1 MHFECWLCAK
11 FSPNTH
17 LLVLNHWCSL
27 SFLFTLSYFLSVYIH
42 THLLAVS
49 AEVWKW
55 PGNSHRSSVHYMKIY
70 CHWNHRELTSFFS
83 LLILLSPVGNRIKGF
98 RSFGERHRMIS
109 FENVM
114 NLIYLSV
121 LFPNSIFLAAPIWE
135 ERRQRKSCLCC
146 AFFSSQQLNPSSV
159 LPDRNSF
166 RTFW

>member
-1 MHFECWLCAK
+1 M
-11 FSPNTH
+11 FSLFSLHTQLFSVSLHTH
-17 LLVLNHWCSL
+17 TLARSL
-27 SFLFTLSYFLSVYIH
+27 SRGVKMTREQSQVQCTLH
-42 THLLAVS
+42 EDLLPLKS
-49 AEVWKW
+49 Q
-55 PGNSHRSSVHYMKIY
+55 GIN
-70 CHWNHRELTSFFS
+70 FFFFF